1 MTVVVA
7 SDTKKMMSM
16 SSDRTVSIFLSA
28 ALYSITPFLV
38 HSKGAKG
45 LCNSELE
52 MILYYGMY
60 VAKIIEPGLSHYAA
74 LWYKRSAIARTTFP
88 KIIGIENTQINF

>member
-16 SSDRTVSIFLSA
+16 SSDRTGSIFLCT
-28 ALYSITPFLV
+28 LHSITPFLV